1 MSIAPKRQPSTTRLS
16 GTTLRACV
24 RGVCP
29 ALCLCGSAVA
39 LGDVAGPINWAYS
52 AYFGTGG
59 YSIDTGESVYVLSF
73 RPGWW
78 LRHAELDENG
88 DRTIGLQVRL
98 PVTMGVHQL
107 DSRDLGSTLNLD
119 NVGTLSAVPG
129 IEIDIPVNARWSLKP
144 VAYAGW
150 GTELD
155 GDASAWIY
163 WAGLRSRVSF
173 HNDAFEWALINA
185 LSDVGYSNNTG
196 RRENVLPL
204 QTGLEFERPLKKK
217 LGGELVHLHW
227 HVAYTNYLDGI
238 DWAPLVRSL
247 EPVAIEDE
255 WEIGA
260 AFSRGHEPMRW
271 WRLHWDRVGIAY
283 RFSSNGHF
291 EGVSLV
297 FGSLYDR

>member
-1 MSIAPKRQPSTTRLS
+1 M
-16 GTTLRACV
+16 
-24 RGVCP
+24 
-29 ALCLCGSAVA
+29 
-39 LGDVAGPINWAYS
+39 GPIHWAYS
-52 AYFGTGG
+52 AYFGTGA

-78 LRHAELDENG
+78 LRHAVLDESG
-88 DRTIGLQVRL
+88 DRTIGLQFRL
-98 PVTMGVHQL
+98 PVTMGVQQL
-107 DSRDLGSTLNLD
+107 DSSDLGSTLNLD
-119 NVGTLSAVPG
+119 NISTLSAVPG
-129 IEIDIPVNARWSLKP
+129 IEVDIPVNARWSLKP
-144 VAYAGW
+144 IAYAGW
-150 GTELD
+150 GTEVE

-163 WAGLRSRVSF
+163 WAGLRSRGSF
-173 HNDAFEWALINA
+173 HNEAFDWALINA
-185 LSDVGYSNNTG
+185 LSDVGYSSDSG

-204 QTGLEFERPLKKK
+204 MMAVEFERPLAKK
-217 LGGELVHLHW
+217 LGGEQVHLHW

-238 DWAPLVRSL
+238 KWAPLVRSL

-260 AFSRGHEPMRW
+260 AFSRGNEPMRL

-283 RFSSNGHF
+283 RFSSNGQF